1 MPVSGFRLS
10 FPLKVQPEKQFERSD
25 YEFARAISSPAL
37 FSRLFVAMKSP
48 RDLAEGMKIRKSDD
62 AFFRETF
69 RLPRSEARR
78 RAKQLFSEFP
88 SATYMTEIETWR
100 ESEGIVEFQMKRL
113 NDPLD

>member
-1 MPVSGFRLS
+1 
-10 FPLKVQPEKQFERSD
+10 
-25 YEFARAISSPAL
+25 
-37 FSRLFVAMKSP
+37 MKSP

-62 AFFRETF
+62 AFFRESF
-69 RLPRSEARR
+69 RLPRSEARK

>member
-1 MPVSGFRLS
+1 
-10 FPLKVQPEKQFERSD
+10 
-25 YEFARAISSPAL
+25 
-37 FSRLFVAMKSP
+37 MKSP
-48 RDLAEGMKIRKSDD
+48 CDLAEAMKIRESDD

-69 RLPRSEARR
+69 RLPRREARK

-113 NDPLD
+113 TDPLD

>member
-1 MPVSGFRLS
+1 MNSLGRFL
-10 FPLKVQPEKQFERSD
+10 PLRHRP
-25 YEFARAISSPAL
+25 L
-37 FSRLFVAMKSP
+37 FSRLFMVMKSP

-62 AFFRETF
+62 GFFRETF

-78 RAKQLFSEFP
+78 RAKRLFSEFP

-100 ESEGIVEFQMKRL
+100 ESEGIVECQIKRL

>member
-1 MPVSGFRLS
+1 MS
-10 FPLKVQPEKQFERSD
+10 
-25 YEFARAISSPAL
+25 A
-37 FSRLFVAMKSP
+37 FSRLFIVMKSP
-48 RDLAEGMKIRKSDD
+48 RDLAEGMKIRKSED
-62 AFFRETF
+62 AFFRETV